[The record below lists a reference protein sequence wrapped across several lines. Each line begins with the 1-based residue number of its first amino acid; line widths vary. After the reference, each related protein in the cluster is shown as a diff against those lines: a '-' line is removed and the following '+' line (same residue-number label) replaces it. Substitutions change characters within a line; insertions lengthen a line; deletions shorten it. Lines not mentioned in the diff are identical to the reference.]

1 MSGNTFVYNNARHL
15 LGTAGLNWPAQTATA
30 ALVNGAYS
38 PSPSDV
44 YLSAVPHGAVMV
56 TAIMTGLTVRA
67 NGACYGVIPQF
78 NALTSGSSVVGLLIY
93 NDTGDPTT
101 SALIY
106 YSDDGVGFPFQPIGF
121 NYAVG
126 YDQANGGFFQA

>member
-1 MSGNTFVYNNARHL
+1 MAGNTYVYNNARYL
-15 LGTAGLNWPAQTATA
+15 LGTAGINWPAAPVKA
-30 ALVNGAYS
+30 ALVSGAYA

-44 YLSAVPHGAVMV
+44 YLSAVPAGALMI
-56 TAIMTGLTVRA
+56 TAIMTGLAVRA

-78 NALTSGSSVVGLLIY
+78 NAFSSASTVVGLLIY

-106 YSDDGVGFPFQPIGF
+106 YSDGGVGFPFQPLGF

-126 YDQANGGFFQA
+126 YDQGAGGFFQA